1 MTRLLNIKIKHVEV
15 CLNKKEIYG
24 PTSNPIIES
33 KVISRIEVMDGNPL
47 LNESVPIRLYLS
59 SIEGLTPTQKSI
71 ANKFSCQYLL
81 NIMVHDDEGKRYF
94 KSHQVEIFRKIK
106 VQN

>member
-24 PTSNPIIES
+24 PPSNPIIES
-33 KVISRIEVMDGNPL
+33 KVISRIEVMDGNPQ

-59 SIEGLTPTQKSI
+59 SIEGLTPT
-71 ANKFSCQYLL
+71 
-81 NIMVHDDEGKRYF
+81 
-94 KSHQVEIFRKIK
+94 
-106 VQN
+106 